1 MSSHRG
7 LTYRLR
13 TKTTKVVL
21 HDTLTAPSQSNL
33 EAFLAVKSRTQGLL
47 TMGWHFLILRDG
59 KLIECRPVA
68 CMGAHMRGD
77 RFSIGIAMA
86 GGLSELVADPETGE
100 LEAAPVDN
108 FTPEQ
113 GVTLRDLFRHVIWP
127 TYGDDIPFV
136 GHSEDRPHH
145 GRQCPSIDME
155 QCRAWIRS

>member
-1 MSSHRG
+1 MATTG

-13 TKTTKVVL
+13 TKTTKVIL

-47 TMGWHFLILRDG
+47 TMGWHFLILRNG
-59 KLIECRPVA
+59 KLIECRPHGS
-68 CMGAHMRGD
+68 MGAHMRGD

-86 GGLSELVADPETGE
+86 GGLSEVLDGGPDGPFNEQVPE
-100 LEAAPVDN
+100 DN